1 MRSANFLALAGA
13 VALAL
18 LASVSCGDGGGHAA
32 RSVGPEA
39 SATQPPFGPTPMPI
53 SESDALW
60 AWIAANSPEV
70 EPVLRPTYSPSN
82 LTQVTVGM
90 LDQRLGCVLF
100 VIRYSDSAGTT
111 RLTISGGP
119 SYNLPLP
126 QSDTVDEEVEVRG
139 NVAGYE
145 LYHAAEPLGLAF
157 LTWHEP
163 GRWGRPGDDWNRDYV
178 EYFILAEGF
187 SKEELLKVANGLQPA
202 TR

>member
-53 SESDALW
+53 SQNEALW
-60 AWIAANSPEV
+60 DWIAANSPEV
-70 EPVLRPTYSPSN
+70 EPVLRPTYLPFNPTLISAPV
-82 LTQVTVGM
+82 LGQE
-90 LDQRLGCVLF
+90 RGCVLF
-100 VIRYSDSAGTT
+100 GIQYSDSTGKNNI
-111 RLTISGGP
+111 LIGGGP
-119 SYNLPLP
+119 WYNPPLP
-126 QSDTVDEEVEVRG
+126 GPEAVQERLSVRETTG
-139 NVAGYE
+139 TYQ
-145 LYHAAEPLGLAF
+145 LQDAADPLGQAF
-157 LTWHEP
+157 LFWQEP
-163 GRWGRPGDDWNRDYV
+163 GRWGRAGDDWHRDYV
-178 EYFILAEGF
+178 EYLISAEGF